1 MRLLNRHL
9 LSVLRPNV
17 LRPSRHLLSVLRP
30 NKHLLNVLRLN
41 VLRLNV
47 LRPNVL
53 RLNVLRL
60 NVLRLNVLGLLL
72 VAAHLRHGGG
82 KHFILLL
89 LLNCDFRLV
98 QFQPYH
104 SWYF

>member
-30 NKHLLNVLRLN
+30 NKHLLNVLRL
-41 VLRLNV
+41 
-47 LRPNVL
+47 NVL